1 MRNKRIIGALA
12 VAGALAVG
20 ITGVAIGA
28 PAVQT
33 IDVIVGG
40 KAKPALPKKE
50 FKKTSIDVTTTTTDA
65 ANPAGVPP
73 KTTKAVIKFDPKDI
87 KFDPK
92 AAPKC
97 DPNAI
102 ENTTT
107 EAADA
112 VCGQA
117 EVGKGSAV
125 AVLPFG
131 GTVQR
136 FPAVVTAYNRADT
149 KGILLHSRVND
160 LSTTVVLKGVLNKT
174 TLSVDV
180 PPLGGGVGGLA
191 EFKTKVQK
199 GKYVQA
205 RCSDR
210 KLKTTSTFTYSDA
223 PAATASDTQSCKQ
236 KG

>member
-1 MRNKRIIGALA
+1 MRNKRFIGVLA

-73 KTTKAVIKFDPKDI
+73 KTEKAVIKFDPKDI
-87 KFDPK
+87 KFNTK

-102 ENTTT
+102 ENTTVA
-107 EAADA
+107 AADA
-112 VCGQA
+112 ACGQA
-117 EVGKGSAV
+117 EVGTGSGV
-125 AVLPFG
+125 AALPFG
-131 GTVQR
+131 GSVQR
-136 FPAVVTAYNRADT
+136 FPAIVHAYNRADT
-149 KGILLHSRVND
+149 KGILLHARVD
-160 LSTTVVLKGVLNKT
+160 ALGTTVVLKGVINKT

-180 PPLGGGVGGLA
+180 PPLGGGVGAIA
-191 EFKTKVQK
+191 EFQTKVKK

-223 PAATASDTQSCKQ
+223 PAATASDTQKCRQ